1 MAGKPLSVAALMQE
15 GLRKMPPPSG
25 IQLKNRYNVL
35 RETSRSSSR
44 TNGHGRVE
52 SPGKRRRPDESPEL
66 DRNLAFKAME
76 NEEEKFVKAKEIVVR
91 VKEALG
97 AAKDQIPVPL
107 ADILNGII
115 EWMDISTGVQ
125 ESTAN
130 VVVDS
135 YNKVAGSP
143 RKSRRPSP
151 GQGRDSGATD
161 GDGIDPR
168 KKKFMQEVKDAER
181 STLLFKTNMGTV
193 PVMNPDTM
201 KKKFSLDL
209 GAKAAAIEK
218 RTDGRPSAEAT
229 AQLDDALA
237 MVTRMEFF
245 GKVTKKAFKKGKS
258 GDLEDFYSIPV
269 RLSFKDKDTR
279 EAADSRMRSL
289 CGMGGTIPY
298 HRTLRNVINTVVGE
312 YKRRFPD
319 NYIQVKVDT
328 EKFQL
333 KVSRREGARHES
345 VWHNNIELVD
355 LPEEVLDLSRGGP
368 GPSSDRVETMDSD
381 AARGPQV

>member
-1 MAGKPLSVAALMQE
+1 MA
-15 GLRKMPPPSG
+15 PPTG
-25 IQLKNRYNVL
+25 IPLKNRYTAL
-35 RETSRSSSR
+35 RDNSRSLSRSS
-44 TNGHGRVE
+44 GHGRVE
-52 SPGKRRRPDESPEL
+52 SPGKRRRPDDSPEL

-76 NEEEKFVKAKEIVVR
+76 NEEEKFAKAKEIVVR
-91 VKEALG
+91 VKEAMG
-97 AAKDQIPVPL
+97 AAKDLGQIPGPL

-135 YNKVAGSP
+135 YNKVASSP
-143 RKSRRPSP
+143 RKSRKASP
-151 GQGRDSGATD
+151 GQGRDSGATE
-161 GDGIDPR
+161 GEGIDPR
-168 KKKFMQEVKDAER
+168 RKKFTQEVKDAER

-209 GAKAAAIEK
+209 GAKAAAVEK

-245 GKVTKKAFKKGKS
+245 GKVTKKAFKKGRS
-258 GDLEDFYSIPV
+258 GDMEDFYSIPV

-279 EAADSRMRSL
+279 EAADARMRSL

-312 YKRRFPD
+312 YKRKFPD

-345 VWHNNIELVD
+345 VWHNNIELVA

-368 GPSSDRVETMDSD
+368 GPSSDRVETMDLD
-381 AARGPQV
+381 AARGPRV